1 MSTEVTRECSVTEG
15 QKEGAP
21 QLPITAAQV
30 AGETVPTSAGSN
42 PVATMK
48 ISQSQLDSLYLLQ
61 LTKINSY

>member
-1 MSTEVTRECSVTEG
+1 MEG

-21 QLPITAAQV
+21 QLPITAAQA

-48 ISQSQLDSLYLLQ
+48 ISVTVGFLVSVAALL
-61 LTKINSY
+61 LKTKINSY